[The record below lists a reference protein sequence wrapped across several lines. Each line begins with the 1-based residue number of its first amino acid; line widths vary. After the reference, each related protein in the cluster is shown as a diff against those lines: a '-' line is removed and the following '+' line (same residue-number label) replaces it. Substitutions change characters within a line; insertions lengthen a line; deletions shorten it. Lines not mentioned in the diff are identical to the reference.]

1 MTRRAIF
8 EKTLYIA
15 LTSLFV
21 ALAIRLPVY
30 PDEEQWLYINSRQF
44 IDGTMQYLFPACSQG
59 FKLEMPW
66 IWAPVRS
73 VFWLLYSKFGLID
86 HIRMMGILQAA
97 LTLVGI
103 RVFISQYSRNKLE
116 AHKVWR
122 PLLILGTFP
131 FLLVLNRPE
140 QPLFLFFLGSA
151 YLGHVLPKIV
161 SKSGRVFARTLQ
173 VLILISMPAIHPKGV
188 LFSLMALSLLIFQSG
203 RVSKRTP
210 FPEIG
215 LTVFS
220 IWESSKIWNN
230 RTLCPESVFITDTFK
245 NITLNPTKLDSSTPL
260 MVFGNIIRAP
270 KYLLHMFYQQSYQSN
285 WLAQDETI
293 PLFLVILGNIAILG
307 FCIFILKA
315 LARNLVI
322 RTLNSRTLDL
332 SGFIAVILVSG
343 SFSLLLLQRTKN
355 FYDSYLVVLL
365 LVLAAAITFESKST
379 TRNYRIAFTPQMV
392 CLLVI
397 PALCFTLIN
406 IAPDKQGENNAIGRQ
421 IVNLCGITS
430 KQIAS
435 GNFIID
441 PSLTR
446 YFWDSPRFVYS
457 SYVWGWWAQDVKAV
471 NIVERLNPPVII
483 IRNENLLKPEP
494 GDVTVGDF
502 YCRNST
508 RHEQ

>member
-1 MTRRAIF
+1 
-8 EKTLYIA
+8 
-15 LTSLFV
+15 
-21 ALAIRLPVY
+21 
-30 PDEEQWLYINSRQF
+30 
-44 IDGTMQYLFPACSQG
+44 
-59 FKLEMPW
+59 
-66 IWAPVRS
+66 
-73 VFWLLYSKFGLID
+73 
-86 HIRMMGILQAA
+86 
-97 LTLVGI
+97 
-103 RVFISQYSRNKLE
+103 
-116 AHKVWR
+116 
-122 PLLILGTFP
+122 
-131 FLLVLNRPE
+131 
-140 QPLFLFFLGSA
+140 
-151 YLGHVLPKIV
+151 
-161 SKSGRVFARTLQ
+161 
-173 VLILISMPAIHPKGV
+173 
-188 LFSLMALSLLIFQSG
+188 
-203 RVSKRTP
+203 
-210 FPEIG
+210 
-215 LTVFS
+215 
-220 IWESSKIWNN
+220 
-230 RTLCPESVFITDTFK
+230 
-245 NITLNPTKLDSSTPL
+245 
-260 MVFGNIIRAP
+260 
-270 KYLLHMFYQQSYQSN
+270 MFYQQSYQSN
-285 WLAQDETI
+285 WLAQNETI

-307 FCIFILKA
+307 FCIFILTA

-322 RTLNSRTLDL
+322 RTLNSRTLDF
-332 SGFIAVILVSG
+332 SGFVAVILVSG
-343 SFSLLLLQRTKN
+343 SLSLLLLQRTKN

-406 IAPDKQGENNAIGRQ
+406 IAPDKQDENNAIGRK

-471 NIVERLNPPVII
+471 NIIERLNPPVII